1 MSEIVGFAALSH
13 SPFWDGSFPAE
24 DTADALGAGFTTAA
38 ARLRVLVAELAPDA
52 VVIFGPDHFRNFF
65 LDVMPSFCVGV
76 GEIVSCGDYGTHKG
90 AVPHAE
96 GIGRH
101 IAEHTQ
107 AAGFDPA
114 FSVRMGVDHGIVQPY
129 QVLWPELD
137 VPVVP
142 VMVNCTAAPR
152 PSFPRCHDFGRA
164 VGDAIR
170 ALPDDRR
177 VLVLAS
183 GGLSHQV
190 KALSVEDEALDEG
203 TRAYLVDGRDRV
215 DAYNASREASL
226 AQRIADGHE
235 GPINDEWDRWFLDR
249 LTADDHASLLAMDS
263 RQVEETAGN
272 GAHEVRAWLAARA
285 AWGGPVEVLGY
296 EAVPRWVTG
305 MGVVVGS
312 AQP

>member
-13 SPFWDGSFPAE
+13 SPFWNGSFPAE
-24 DTADALGAGFTTAA
+24 ATPETLGARFTTAA
-38 ARLRVLVAELAPDA
+38 ARLRDLVADLAPDA

-76 GEIVSCGDYGTHKG
+76 GEIVGCGDYGTHKG

-101 IAEHTQ
+101 IAESAQ

-129 QVLWPELD
+129 QVLWPGLD

-142 VMVNCTAAPR
+142 VMVNCSADPR
-152 PSFPRCHDFGRA
+152 PSFRRCFDFGLA
-164 VGDAIR
+164 VGDAVR
-170 ALPDDRR
+170 ALPGDRR

-183 GGLSHQV
+183 GGLSHWV
-190 KALSVEDEALDEG
+190 KALSVEDEALDAS
-203 TRAYLVDGRDRV
+203 TREYLVDGRDRV
-215 DAYNASREASL
+215 DAYNASREESL

-235 GPINDEWDRWFLDR
+235 GPVNAEWDRWFLDR
-249 LTADDHASLLAMDS
+249 LAAGDHTSLLAMDS

-272 GAHEVRAWLAARA
+272 GAHEVRAWLAAWA

-312 AQP
+312 AQL